1 MSDEEICDALGWPRR
16 AAEVL
21 AADSQG
27 LLPRIRAVVREAE
40 RREREACAKMCENKA
55 LEVSSG
61 LHSQAMNDYFDGYYF
76 ARAIRARNNK

>member
-21 AADSQG
+21 AADSEG

-40 RREREACAKMCENKA
+40 RREREACAKVCGKHEFA
-55 LEVSSG
+55 LSAADE
-61 LHSQAMNDYFDGYYF
+61 
-76 ARAIRARNNK
+76 IRARGNK

>member
-21 AADSQG
+21 AADSEG

-40 RREREACAKMCENKA
+40 RREREACAKVCDDKA
-55 LEVSSG
+55 KDTFSRQCQVWGE
-61 LHSQAMNDYFDGYYF
+61 YF

>member
-21 AADSQG
+21 AADSEG

-40 RREREACAKMCENKA
+40 RREREACARVCYREA
-55 LEVSSG
+55 
-61 LHSQAMNDYFDGYYF
+61 AF
-76 ARAIRARNNK
+76 AQDPIDRERIYRCADDIRARGNK

>member
-1 MSDEEICDALGWPRR
+1 MNDEEICDALGWPRR

-40 RREREACAKMCENKA
+40 RREREACAKVCGSLDETDMI
-55 LEVSSG
+55 SRY
-61 LHSQAMNDYFDGYYF
+61 DYRRGVLDC
-76 ARAIRARNNK
+76 ADAIRARSKE